1 MAAVNEPREDLD
13 LRRYSEIL
21 GREIAQMQEELER
34 LIQVT
39 GLKNDP
45 VLPLIKV
52 LSSSLRLQW
61 RLHNQAVRYFHDAS
75 DRLDREYH
83 DTLKKTA
90 LAVQQAEA
98 VLQTKQAG
106 IVEQL
111 TPKLAD
117 SVRYAVYQHGKT
129 VKYKTL
135 GIWAVAVLALGA
147 IPCLFTYAAGLNA
160 GRFQGE
166 VASHLISVAMKAGP
180 AEAVAWGQLMQDNDG
195 VVAMAACRKSMQQD
209 ADGRH
214 YCFMPVWTDPM
225 SPAIPTASGQ

>member
-1 MAAVNEPREDLD
+1 MAAVNEPKDDLD

-21 GREIAQMQEELER
+21 GRDIAQMQDELER
-34 LIQVT
+34 IIQVT

-45 VLPLIKV
+45 VLPLVKA

-83 DTLKKTA
+83 DTIKKTE
-90 LAVQQAEA
+90 LAIQQAEA

-111 TPKLAD
+111 TPKLAGTI
-117 SVRYAVYQHGKT
+117 SYAVRQHTNT
-129 VKYKTL
+129 VKYKTIA
-135 GIWAVAVLALGA
+135 GWCAAVLAIGLV
-147 IPCLFTYAAGLNA
+147 PCVFTYAAGLNA

-166 VASHLISVAMKAGP
+166 VATHLIDVALKAGP
-180 AEAVAWGQLMQDNDG
+180 AEATAWGQLMQDNDG
-195 VVAMAACRKSMQQD
+195 AVAMADCRKNLRQD

-214 YCFMPVWTDPM
+214 YCFMPVWTDP
-225 SPAIPTASGQ
+225 IPSAVPSNSQQ

>member
-1 MAAVNEPREDLD
+1 MAAVNEPKDDLD

-21 GREIAQMQEELER
+21 GRDIAQMQDELER
-34 LIQVT
+34 AIQVT

-45 VLPLIKV
+45 VLPLIKA

-83 DTLKKTA
+83 DTIKKTE
-90 LAVQQAEA
+90 LAIKQAEA

-111 TPKLAD
+111 TPKL
-117 SVRYAVYQHGKT
+117 VGTINYAMRQQAKT
-129 VKYKTL
+129 VKYKT
-135 GIWAVAVLALGA
+135 IAAWCTAVLAISLVPS
-147 IPCLFTYAAGLNA
+147 IFTYAAGLNA

-180 AEAVAWGQLMQDNDG
+180 AEAIAWSQLMQDNNG
-195 VVAMAACRKSMQQD
+195 ASAMAVCRKNLQQD
-209 ADGRH
+209 ASGRH
-214 YCFMPVWTDPM
+214 FCMLPVWTDPI
-225 SPAIPTASGQ
+225 SPAGPSALAQ

>member
-1 MAAVNEPREDLD
+1 MAAMNEPREDLD

-98 VLQTKQAG
+98 VLQTKQAE

-135 GIWAVAVLALGA
+135 GIWAIQNPRYLGGRGA
-147 IPCLFTYAAGLNA
+147 RA
-160 GRFQGE
+160 GRH
-166 VASHLISVAMKAGP
+166 SLSLHLCRRAECRAVSGRGCLPSDLGCHEGRAGRGRRLGP
-180 AEAVAWGQLMQDNDG
+180 A
-195 VVAMAACRKSMQQD
+195 D
-209 ADGRH
+209 AG
-214 YCFMPVWTDPM
+214 
-225 SPAIPTASGQ
+225 

>member
-1 MAAVNEPREDLD
+1 MAAMNEPREELD

-61 RLHNQAVRYFHDAS
+61 RLHSQAVRYFHDAS

-83 DTLKKTA
+83 DTIKKTA
-90 LAVQQAEA
+90 LAIQQAEA
-98 VLQTKQAG
+98 VLQTRQAG

-111 TPKLAD
+111 TPKLAGTIN
-117 SVRYAVYQHGKT
+117 YAVHQQAKT
-129 VKYKTL
+129 MKYKTI
-135 GIWAVAVLALGA
+135 GIWSAIVLALGG

-166 VASHLISVAMKAGP
+166 VASHLIPVAMKAGP
-180 AEAVAWGQLMQDNDG
+180 AEAIAWGQLMQDNDG
-195 VVAMAACRKSMQQD
+195 ARAMAACRKKMQQD
-209 ADGRH
+209 AGGRH
-214 YCFMPVWTDPM
+214 YCLMPVWTDP
-225 SPAIPTASGQ
+225 IPTAVPLASEQ

>member
-1 MAAVNEPREDLD
+1 MAAVNEPKDDLD

-21 GREIAQMQEELER
+21 GRDIAQMQDELER
-34 LIQVT
+34 AIQVT

-45 VLPLIKV
+45 VLPLIKA

-83 DTLKKTA
+83 DTIKKTE
-90 LAVQQAEA
+90 LAIKQAEA

-111 TPKLAD
+111 TPKLAGT
-117 SVRYAVYQHGKT
+117 VNYAVHQHAKT
-129 VKYKTL
+129 IKYKT
-135 GIWAVAVLALGA
+135 IAAWCAAVLAISLVPS
-147 IPCLFTYAAGLNA
+147 IFTYAAGLNA

-166 VASHLISVAMKAGP
+166 VASNLITAAMKAGP
-180 AEAVAWGQLMQDNDG
+180 SEAIAWGQLMQDNNG
-195 VVAMAACRKSMQQD
+195 TSAMAVCRKNLQQD
-209 ADGRH
+209 ASGRH
-214 YCFMPVWTDPM
+214 YCMLPVWTDPI
-225 SPAIPTASGQ
+225 SPAGPSALAQ

>member
-1 MAAVNEPREDLD
+1 
-13 LRRYSEIL
+13 
-21 GREIAQMQEELER
+21 MQDELER

-83 DTLKKTA
+83 DTIKKTE
-90 LAVQQAEA
+90 LAIQQAEA

-111 TPKLAD
+111 TPKLAGTIN
-117 SVRYAVYQHGKT
+117 YAVHQQAKT
-129 VKYKTL
+129 VKYKTI
-135 GIWAVAVLALGA
+135 GVWWAMVLAIACVPLH
-147 IPCLFTYAAGLNA
+147 LR
-160 GRFQGE
+160 GRAQCRAFPGE
-166 VASHLISVAMKAGP
+166 IASHLISVAMRAGP
-180 AEAVAWGQLMQDNDG
+180 AEAIAWG
-195 VVAMAACRKSMQQD
+195 AID
-209 ADGRH
+209 A
-214 YCFMPVWTDPM
+214 
-225 SPAIPTASGQ
+225 GQ